1 MQHCLF
7 HPVCVEPV
15 RSAALRLSTAAPS
28 DAPSARRRALLAG
41 IPALLAAPAL
51 YAQNK
56 PVTTL
61 TVPFPP
67 GAGPDIAARLIG
79 EKLAERLGHTV
90 VVENK
95 PGAGALIGAAAVA
108 RATADGT
115 QLLLTPNTLVIS
127 PHVLP
132 KGPNSIDPTRD
143 LVPVSPLGIT
153 PMILVA
159 NPKLGV
165 HNLGELL
172 ALLKKQPDLQWGSAG
187 NGSPMH
193 FAGAMLNRALG
204 AQMLHVPY
212 RGVAPSVTAVLGGE
226 ILLLF
231 TGLGGSLQHLK
242 SGKLLALA
250 VAERRRS
257 RLLPEVPTFA
267 ERGVA
272 GVEVNAWYGLFA
284 PAATPAA
291 AVARLNTE
299 VNAVLAMPEVRS
311 RLEAAGI
318 EVDGGPA
325 QELTDWVRADF
336 ERYGRIAR
344 ELQIKAD

>member
-7 HPVCVEPV
+7 HLICAERVL
-15 RSAALRLSTAAPS
+15 STNLSLSTAAPS
-28 DAPSARRRALLAG
+28 AAPSARRRALLAG

-51 YAQNK
+51 YAQTK

-153 PMILVA
+153 PTLDQTRLLEHLQVA
-159 NPKLGV
+159 RDRGQADRER
-165 HNLGELL
+165 LGELEHRRL
-172 ALLKKQPDLQWGSAG
+172 A
-187 NGSPMH
+187 
-193 FAGAMLNRALG
+193 
-204 AQMLHVPY
+204 
-212 RGVAPSVTAVLGGE
+212 RGEPRDDRTPGWVGE
-226 ILLLF
+226 C
-231 TGLGGSLQHLK
+231 GEG
-242 SGKLLALA
+242 
-250 VAERRRS
+250 
-257 RLLPEVPTFA
+257 
-267 ERGVA
+267 
-272 GVEVNAWYGLFA
+272 GVERPHLY
-284 PAATPAA
+284 
-291 AVARLNTE
+291 
-299 VNAVLAMPEVRS
+299 
-311 RLEAAGI
+311 
-318 EVDGGPA
+318 
-325 QELTDWVRADF
+325 LT
-336 ERYGRIAR
+336 
-344 ELQIKAD
+344 